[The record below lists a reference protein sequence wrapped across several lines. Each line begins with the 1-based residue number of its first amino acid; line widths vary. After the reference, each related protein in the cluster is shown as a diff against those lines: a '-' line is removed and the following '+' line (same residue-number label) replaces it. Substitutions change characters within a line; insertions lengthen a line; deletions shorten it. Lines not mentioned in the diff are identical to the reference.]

1 MRAPTTFGVILLAV
15 LGLGSPAGAS
25 QCDRSLF
32 ESALENESTSPSFVL
47 ITVID
52 EQSGEQSVVCTAAP
66 FLLGALHRELGA
78 GYGQEGVARVKA
90 AARASPALTFRFSK
104 SKALANVRSRY
115 TATIL
120 ETVRVRLAGLS
131 DADLLDG
138 FAWSSGPLHEIYTD
152 APDGS
157 AYRDAVAHI
166 LLERCIGVRRA
177 DRSGMLQL
185 RADRLTKP

>member
-1 MRAPTTFGVILLAV
+1 MLFALLA
-15 LGLGSPAGAS
+15 LGSPANSS

-32 ESALENESTSPSFVL
+32 ESALENESTSPSYVL

-52 EQSGEQSVVCTAAP
+52 ENSGGRSVVCTEAP

-78 GYGQEGVARVKA
+78 DYGQEGVARVKA
-90 AARASPALTFRFSK
+90 AALASPGLEFRFTK

-115 TATIL
+115 TAEML
-120 ETVRVRLAGLS
+120 EAVRARLTGLS
-131 DADLLDG
+131 DVDLLDG
-138 FAWSSGPLHEIYTD
+138 FAWSNGPLHDIYTS
-152 APDGS
+152 APDRG
-157 AYRDAVAHI
+157 AYRDAIAHV

-185 RADRLTKP
+185 RADRLTRP